1 MINIERITLDNLD
14 ILINY
19 FFQNQSQTEKVIND
33 FGKVSIENGYGT
45 TFLEPHNKL
54 FTTFWIFQEDLKI
67 KAFGFGGPHL
77 GLTLKELY
85 SAYPHYT
92 EGFIRYDDEYG
103 YAFFKSKKYNHTVT
117 ITSQEKL
124 MHNNALISDLD
135 INRIQ
140 IDLYNI
146 L

>member
-1 MINIERITLDNLD
+1 MIEIEKLTLDNLD

-19 FFQNQSQTEKVIND
+19 FFQNQNQVEKVISE
-33 FGKVSIENGYGT
+33 FGEKWKENGYGT
-45 TFLEPHNKL
+45 TFLEPYNQL
-54 FTTFWIFQEDLKI
+54 FGSFWIFQKDSEI
-67 KAFGFGGPHL
+67 KAFGFGGRHL

-85 SAYPHYT
+85 SAYPYYT

-103 YAFFKSKKYNHTVT
+103 YAFFKSEKYNHTVT
-117 ITSQEKL
+117 ITSKEKL
-124 MHNNALISDLD
+124 MHNNELIGDID

-140 IDLYNI
+140 IDLYSI